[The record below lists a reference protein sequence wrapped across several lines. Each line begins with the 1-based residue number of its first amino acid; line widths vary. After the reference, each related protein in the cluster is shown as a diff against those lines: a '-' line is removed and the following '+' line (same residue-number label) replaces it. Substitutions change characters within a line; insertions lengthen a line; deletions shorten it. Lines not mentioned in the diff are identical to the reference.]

1 MAHSYINLPPSL
13 SAMLSDV
20 VSNVND
26 AIQDE
31 INLTVNYK
39 HNSFTALMNE
49 IANDSKSPSL
59 KNFRYPLICLI
70 QPFNADASG
79 KRIGV
84 DVKCDV
90 IIMTLTDATMS
101 ADDRET
107 INYNAILRPIY
118 AEFLQQLYAYPY
130 IMFSGNQ
137 PKHSHMDIYHMGSN
151 TGTKNGYIFP
161 DKVDAIVIEN
171 LELHLE
177 PQPCLVNS
185 VYPLAT
191 LVYKNNVSG
200 LRVVGTN
207 GNLAVTLAAASYI
220 DLRKVGLAD
229 NPEYTIN
236 FPFDGTSDPIT
247 VGETY
252 NKSMSAVANGQ
263 YTGYIEC
270 NDGVTASR
278 LYFFFEVNNHTPLN
292 YTQTSI
298 FLFTAFE
305 LTPLN
310 PYLYRYYANSLVT
323 TTSSII
329 QRILIQNNNDVDIVN
344 HYYAEPTNSANL
356 LNIEMQ
362 EGISAGY
369 IHAKN
374 SYTVDGVQLTNVSYY
389 KLEV

>member
-1 MAHSYINLPPSL
+1 
-13 SAMLSDV
+13 MLSDV

-49 IANDSKSPSL
+49 IANDSKSSSL
-59 KNFRYPLICLI
+59 KNLRYPLICLV

-84 DVKCDV
+84 DVKCDI

-191 LVYKNNVSG
+191 LIYKNNVSG
-200 LRVVGTN
+200 VRLVGTS
-207 GNLAVTLAAASYI
+207 GNIAVTFASASYI
-220 DLRKVGLAD
+220 DLLKVGFATTPL
-229 NPEYTIN
+229 YTIN
-236 FPFDGTSDPIT
+236 FPFDGTSDPII
-247 VGETY
+247 VGQTY
-252 NKSMSAVANGQ
+252 NKSVSAVANGQ
-263 YTGYIEC
+263 YTGYIQC
-270 NDGVTASR
+270 DDGVTASR
-278 LYFFFEVNNHTPLN
+278 LNFFFEINNHVPLN
-292 YTQTSI
+292 YTLTSI
-298 FLFTAFE
+298 FIYTIFQ

-310 PYLYRYYANSLVT
+310 PYLYRYYVNSVIT
-323 TTSSII
+323 DSNTII
-329 QRILIQNNNDVDIVN
+329 QRNLISDNSD
-344 HYYAEPTNSANL
+344 TNIINTFYDAGTSSSAL
-356 LNIEMQ
+356 TSVEIQ
-362 EGISAGY
+362 EGLTGGY
-369 IHAKN
+369 IHTKN
-374 SYTVDGVQLTNVSYY
+374 TFTVDNVPLTNISYY
-389 KLEV
+389 KLQV